1 MMLLKYS
8 AAVAAFAL
16 CGHASAGPCKPIT
29 RTTSSGLE
37 TSGTAT
43 TEISST
49 VTNALSIE
57 TSATVE
63 TSSAATSVESSATT
77 FLSETSSTTGDSST
91 LFTST
96 TETATLGAT
105 TTEFASTTAD
115 ISTTATTTTS
125 AAPVCEFTGE
135 YTNYI
140 KNPSFDNLDANGNP
154 TADPWIILGVST
166 LSTQFPRTGA
176 RSMEYSYPDTSISG
190 SSSILQ
196 ELTNTVAGHEYV
208 FKFHWALVQG
218 QPLEADECRF
228 GTFAG
233 GGGANRLFIAVD
245 GDQAISQFQ
254 YYEQEY
260 RITAENNDQRLSIG
274 FFCTSQQPSGGT
286 VKVQIDDV
294 SVYDYYEGCES
305 P

>member
-1 MMLLKYS
+1 MDHTRRLNSVNPVPQNRSPLYVSLQSTGLKPTI
-8 AAVAAFAL
+8 L
-16 CGHASAGPCKPIT
+16 T
-29 RTTSSGLE
+29 DLR
-37 TSGTAT
+37 
-43 TEISST
+43 
-49 VTNALSIE
+49 
-57 TSATVE
+57 
-63 TSSAATSVESSATT
+63 
-77 FLSETSSTTGDSST
+77 
-91 LFTST
+91 
-96 TETATLGAT
+96 
-105 TTEFASTTAD
+105 
-115 ISTTATTTTS
+115 
-125 AAPVCEFTGE
+125 E
-135 YTNYI
+135 Y
-140 KNPSFDNLDANGNP
+140 L
-154 TADPWIILGVST
+154 
-166 LSTQFPRTGA
+166 
-176 RSMEYSYPDTSISG
+176 YPDTSISG

>member
-1 MMLLKYS
+1 MLLKYS

-16 CGHASAGPCKPIT
+16 FGQVSAGPCKPVT
-29 RTTSSGLE
+29 RVTTSSLE

-43 TEISST
+43 TEASLTATNSLT
-49 VTNALSIE
+49 VE

-63 TSSAATSVESSATT
+63 TSSAATSVENSATT
-77 FLSETSSTTGDSST
+77 FSSEVSSTTGETST

-96 TETATLGAT
+96 TETATLDAT
-105 TTEFASTTAD
+105 TTEFISTSTEV
-115 ISTTATTTTS
+115 STTATATTS

-140 KNPSFDNLDANGNP
+140 KNPSFDNLDGNGNP

-166 LSTQFPRTGA
+166 LSSQFPRTGA
-176 RSMEYSYPDTSISG
+176 RSMEYTYPDTSTSG

-196 ELTNTVAGHEYV
+196 ELTNTVAGQEYV

-218 QPLEADECRF
+218 QPLEANECRF

-245 GDQAISQFQ
+245 GDEAITQFQ

-260 RITAENNDQRLSIG
+260 RITAENDDQRLSIG
-274 FFCTSQQPSGGT
+274 FFCTSEPAGGA
-286 VKVQIDDV
+286 VKVQVDDV

>member
-1 MMLLKYS
+1 MKFRSLSPQKFVFEPPS
-8 AAVAAFAL
+8 
-16 CGHASAGPCKPIT
+16 T
-29 RTTSSGLE
+29 RSSILRFDAIPLVNSFE
-37 TSGTAT
+37 A
-43 TEISST
+43 
-49 VTNALSIE
+49 
-57 TSATVE
+57 
-63 TSSAATSVESSATT
+63 
-77 FLSETSSTTGDSST
+77 SSTTGDSST

-96 TETATLGAT
+96 TETASLDAT
-105 TTEFASTTAD
+105 TTDFVSTTTETSDVSTTA
-115 ISTTATTTTS
+115 AATTS

-140 KNPSFDNLDANGNP
+140 KNPSFDNLDGNGDP

-176 RSMEYSYPDTSISG
+176 RSMEYSYPDDSISG

-196 ELTNTVAGHEYV
+196 ELTNTVAGQEYV
-208 FKFHWALVQG
+208 FKFHWALVEG

-233 GGGANRLFIAVD
+233 GGGANRRFIAVD
-245 GDQAISQFQ
+245 NDEAVSHYE
-254 YYEQEY
+254 YYEEEY
-260 RITAENNDQRLSIG
+260 RVTAENNNQRLSIG
-274 FFCTSQQPSGGT
+274 FYCTSEPAGGA